1 MCIIKEASFI
11 CPKEDIGT
19 TVPVFKKIFWTD
31 KPVKKAVL
39 NISALGFYE
48 AYLNGSRVGKFIF
61 APGWTSYETR
71 LQYQSYN
78 VTGLIEECNE
88 LTVAVALG
96 RRMHNRENEDR
107 AYLRANETALIA
119 ALEITYE
126 DGTKETVLTDSS
138 WEGQKS
144 NLLYSHI
151 YNGETIDF
159 NASTDEKFA
168 VKEVPAEK
176 DCLIPTEGEETREM
190 ARIENPTLIVTPK
203 GEYVLDFGQNLAG
216 YVEWVVPA
224 RKGNAFTLH
233 HGEILDKDGNFYN
246 ANFRSAKAEI
256 TAVSDGNEHLYKPHF
271 SFQGFRYVKLE
282 GFTKEEINL
291 ENFTAIVVFSDMKR
305 TGFFACG
312 DDLVQQL
319 YENIIWGQRGNFLDV
334 PTDCPQRDERMGWT
348 GDAQVFAR
356 TASINYNTNKFFTKW
371 LHDLKADQWENG
383 AVPHVIPAGWKGAG
397 SAAWG
402 DAAVIVPYQ
411 MYVAYGNTD
420 IIKDQWES
428 MKKWISFTQSQSS
441 EKGLWDGGEHFGDW
455 LSLDAGDEAA
465 GGFTDKNLIATAM
478 LYYSTHLMVKMGKV
492 IGEDTAYYADL
503 CEAAKTAYK
512 KHFIN
517 SGNPAHETQ
526 TARVLS
532 VYFDL
537 ADDIKA
543 EGDKLIADIEEC
555 GHLKTGFVGT
565 PYLLHVLTK
574 LGRTDLAYKLL
585 LRKEFPSW
593 LYPITRGAT
602 TMWERW
608 DAMKV
613 NGDFTT
619 TDMTSFNHYAYGSVG
634 DWMYAYCAGVRADE
648 NEPAYKH
655 IIFEP
660 HPTKALG
667 YAKARILTQYGEVIS
682 SWCYKGDGDMC
693 SFSFTVPDNTHATL
707 YLDGEEYEFEPG
719 TYDTQFEIKGE

>member
-1 MCIIKEASFI
+1 MCNIKNASFI
-11 CPKEDIGT
+11 RPAEDIGT
-19 TVPVFKKIFWTD
+19 AVPVFKKVFWLD
-31 KPVKKAVL
+31 KSVKKAVL

-48 AYLNGSRVGKFIF
+48 ALINGERVGKFIF

-78 VTGLIEECNE
+78 VTSLLEECNE
-88 LTVAVALG
+88 LSVGLSLG
-96 RRMHNRENEDR
+96 RRIHNRENEER
-107 AYLRANETALIA
+107 EYLHANETALIA

-126 DGTKETVLTDSS
+126 DGTVENIYTDSS
-138 WEGQKS
+138 WECVKS
-144 NLLYSHI
+144 NILYSHI
-151 YNGETIDF
+151 YNGETVDF
-159 NASTDEKFA
+159 NANTDEKVK
-168 VKEVPAEK
+168 VKEVSADKE
-176 DCLIPTEGEETREM
+176 CLIPTEGEETWEM
-190 ARIENPTLIVTPK
+190 ARIEMPELIVTPK
-203 GEYVLDFGQNLAG
+203 GELVLDFRQNLAG

-224 RKGNAFTLH
+224 RKGATFTLY
-233 HGEILDKDGNFYN
+233 HGEILDKHGNFYN
-246 ANFRSAKAEI
+246 ANFRSAKAEV
-256 TAVSDGNEHLYKPHF
+256 TAVSDGTEHVYKPHF

-282 GFTKEEINL
+282 GFTKDEIKP

-312 DDLVQQL
+312 SDLVQQL

-356 TASINYNTNKFFTKW
+356 TASVNYNTNKFFTKW

-383 AVPHVIPAGWKGAG
+383 AVPHVIPAGWKGGG

-411 MYVAYGNTD
+411 MYVAYGNTE

-428 MKKWISFTQSQSS
+428 MKKWIGFIESQSS

-455 LSLDAGDEAA
+455 LSLDAGDEAT

-478 LYYSTHLMVKMGKV
+478 LYYSTSLMVKMGKL
-492 IGEDTAYYADL
+492 IGEDVSYYEDL
-503 CEAAKTAYK
+503 CAAAKKSYQ
-512 KHFIN
+512 KHFVN
-517 SGNPAHETQ
+517 SGNSAHETQ

-537 ADDIKA
+537 AEDVKA
-543 EGDKLIADIEEC
+543 EGEKLIADIEEC

-585 LRKEFPSW
+585 LREEFPSW
-593 LYPITRGAT
+593 LYPVTRGAT

-613 NGDFTT
+613 NGDFAT

-634 DWMYAYCAGVRADE
+634 DWMYAYCAGIRADE

-667 YAKARILTQYGEVIS
+667 YAKARILTGYGEVIS
-682 SWCYKGDGDMC
+682 SWCYKDESDMC
-693 SFSFTVPDNTHATL
+693 EFSFTVPENTHATL

-719 TYDTQFEIKGE
+719 TYSTQFEIKGE

>member
-1 MCIIKEASFI
+1 MCNIKSASFI
-11 CPKEDIGT
+11 RPAADIGT
-19 TVPVFKKIFWTD
+19 VVPVFKKIFWTD
-31 KPVKKAVL
+31 KKVEKAVL

-48 AYLNGSRVGKFIF
+48 AYLNGERVGKFIF

-78 VTGLIEECNE
+78 VTSLIEECNE
-88 LTVAVALG
+88 LSVALALG
-96 RRMHNRENEDR
+96 RRQHNRKNEARD
-107 AYLRANETALIA
+107 YLAADETALIA

-126 DGTKETVLTDSS
+126 DGTVESIYTDSS
-138 WEGQKS
+138 WECTKS
-144 NLLYSHI
+144 NILYSHV
-151 YNGETIDF
+151 YNGETVDF
-159 NASTDEKFA
+159 SADTEEKFP
-168 VKEVPAEK
+168 VKEVPADK
-176 DCLIPTEGEETREM
+176 SALIPTEGEETREM
-190 ARIENPTLIVTPK
+190 ARIEEPELFVTPK
-203 GEYVLDFGQNLAG
+203 GELVLDFRQNLAG
-216 YVEWVVPA
+216 YVEWKVPA
-224 RKGNAFTLH
+224 AKGKSFKLY
-233 HGEILDKDGNFYN
+233 HGEILDKEGNFYN
-246 ANFRSAKAEI
+246 ANLRSAKAEV
-256 TAVSDGNEHLYKPHF
+256 TAVSDGTEHIYKPHF

-282 GFTKEEINL
+282 GFTKEEVNPKD
-291 ENFTAIVVFSDMKR
+291 FTAVVVFSNMKR

-356 TASINYNTNKFFTKW
+356 TASINYNTDKFFTKW
-371 LHDLKADQWENG
+371 LHDLKADQREDG
-383 AVPHVIPAGWKGAG
+383 AVPHVVPAGWDGYG

-411 MYVAYGNTD
+411 MYVAYGNTN

-428 MKKWISFTQSQSS
+428 MKNWIRFIESQSS

-455 LSLDAGDEAA
+455 LSLDAGEEAC

-478 LYYSTHLMVKMGKV
+478 LYYSTSLMVKMGNA
-492 IGEDTAYYADL
+492 IGENTDYYKDL
-503 CEAAKTAYK
+503 SEAAKSAYQ

-517 SGNPAHETQ
+517 SGDPRHETQ

-537 ADDIKA
+537 AEDVKA
-543 EGDKLIADIEEC
+543 EGEKLVADIEEC

-585 LRKEFPSW
+585 LKKDFPSW
-593 LYPITRGAT
+593 LFPVTRGAT

-613 NGDFTT
+613 NGDFAT

-634 DWMYAYCAGVRADE
+634 DWMYAYCAGIRADE

-667 YAKARILTQYGEVIS
+667 YAKARILTAYGEVIS
-682 SWCYKGDGDMC
+682 SWCYKDESDMC
-693 SFSFTVPDNTHATL
+693 SFSFTVPTGAHATL